1 MSLTVGSRPGPQPMS
16 WVTWVCN
23 VLSKIVGSRRVSVT
37 ARSMPGFAR
46 PLSQLSGMVY
56 NVRAVAGPSRAAA
69 DRRQPPPGVR
79 PLSVTVR
86 SMPNFA
92 RPSSTCGP
100 SLIPPGPS
108 TSFKPFTKVFR
119 PLPGRRCRRRLPPGL
134 RPLSGIC
141 PTLPDPPGV
150 ASTA

>member
-1 MSLTVGSRPGPQPMS
+1 MF
-16 WVTWVCN
+16 W
-23 VLSKIVGSRRVSVT
+23 
-37 ARSMPGFAR
+37 
-46 PLSQLSGMVY
+46 
-56 NVRAVAGPSRAAA
+56 AVAGPSRAAA
-69 DRRQPPPGVR
+69 NR

-108 TSFKPFTKVFR
+108 TSFKPFTKAFG
-119 PLPGRRCRRRLPPGL
+119 PLPGRHCRRRLPPGI

-141 PTLPDPPGV
+141 PTLPGLCPTLQELLQPPRAVYIIQTVHKSARTV
-150 ASTA
+150 AGPPPAAAGRRLTPPAASRAPTSGTTQKLPQKWCLYLLTIYY